1 MSEGNKSVLD
11 AVYDAIKNAVGDDTF
26 ELPLLAWQP
35 SGAESDE
42 INELYC
48 EEIKQY
54 VEEPVPPCSFAAS
67 LKLLKRFS
75 NKSFNDF
82 WREPVTEYLP
92 AVSEGTMKLCEYVY
106 PHDEAV
112 SYAKELIASLSV
124 KELAKDFLYGVANN
138 APEYRTALACYFY
151 VKNLPEHQFQ
161 KKYVGSTHDGNGD
174 WVERY
179 NDDKCEICGYQHT
192 NCREPKMQFWHVN
205 VDMSSFYFYGLLG
218 RSNLNTV
225 IMFLEEYKILP
236 RPQTSKSDYDLFMKV
251 IDVIENTPENMTS
264 GKLRKVL
271 KQSGL
276 LKMTNDQIQHFV
288 DMLGFLDILH
298 PEDSHGM
305 VYTHTMEKD
314 MLDPL
319 SFMGYAQHPVNRW
332 TGKCG
337 VDYESLKLLFDG
349 IYNN

>member
-1 MSEGNKSVLD
+1 
-11 AVYDAIKNAVGDDTF
+11 
-26 ELPLLAWQP
+26 
-35 SGAESDE
+35 
-42 INELYC
+42 
-48 EEIKQY
+48 
-54 VEEPVPPCSFAAS
+54 
-67 LKLLKRFS
+67 
-75 NKSFNDF
+75 
-82 WREPVTEYLP
+82 
-92 AVSEGTMKLCEYVY
+92 
-106 PHDEAV
+106 
-112 SYAKELIASLSV
+112 
-124 KELAKDFLYGVANN
+124 
-138 APEYRTALACYFY
+138 
-151 VKNLPEHQFQ
+151 
-161 KKYVGSTHDGNGD
+161 
-174 WVERY
+174 
-179 NDDKCEICGYQHT
+179 
-192 NCREPKMQFWHVN
+192 
-205 VDMSSFYFYGLLG
+205 
-218 RSNLNTV
+218 
-225 IMFLEEYKILP
+225 
-236 RPQTSKSDYDLFMKV
+236 MKV

-276 LKMTNDQIQHFV
+276 LKMTNDQIQDFV